1 MVGQWSRSRAETS
14 DRGLGLVGNR
24 VPERTLEFD
33 FGVGILLGEDD
44 DVVNTRR
51 EVERR

>member
-1 MVGQWSRSRAETS
+1 
-14 DRGLGLVGNR
+14 
-24 VPERTLEFD
+24 LEFD